1 MLGMYRSERKLF
13 GCSIAASIGSHLS
26 VVVLL
31 VLLSLT
37 FQSDPPPK
45 PPEEQPVQVEFES
58 KDTGQETP
66 AKAEVDS
73 PKPDAPAP
81 EKLDAPPAP
90 TKPINAPTEEPP
102 PVPPPPQAL
111 PPPPQ
116 AVAKIDTVQP
126 VQEQAMES
134 PAESAVTLPPVVAP
148 LTSSSQS
155 KSPAPPSPSPM
166 PDALPTEH
174 QTFSKITK
182 PEKAKQEVPDTSA
195 LEAAITSNRAE
206 QKQTHPPKSA
216 ANPRQGG
223 SPNGGGARNGDITKG
238 LSKAQQGRIADSVRG
253 CYTQDTAAK
262 NYANNVAHMVVTVDN
277 TGMARMVDFDAATK
291 AKMSSDPAYRA
302 FAERS
307 KDAVLS
313 PKCSKLPIPSN
324 MLGQRN
330 TIKFVFRP

>member
-13 GCSIAASIGSHLS
+13 GCSIVASIGTHLS
-26 VVVLL
+26 VVVLM
-31 VLLSLT
+31 LLLPFL
-37 FQSDPPPK
+37 FQSAPPPK
-45 PPEEQPVQVEFES
+45 PPEEQPVEVEFES
-58 KDTGQETP
+58 DNSGQEVP
-66 AKAEVDS
+66 AKAETDS
-73 PKPDAPAP
+73 PNPNAPAP

-90 TKPINAPTEEPP
+90 TKPIDAPTEEPP
-102 PVPPPPQAL
+102 PVPPPPQPL

-116 AVAKIDTVQP
+116 SVAKMENVQP
-126 VQEQAMES
+126 VQEQAMDS
-134 PAESAVTLPPVVAP
+134 PADSAVTLPPVVAP

-182 PEKAKQEVPDTSA
+182 PEKATQEVPDTST
-195 LEAAITSNRAE
+195 LEAAISANRAD

-223 SPNGGGARNGDITKG
+223 APNGGGARNGDITKG
-238 LSKAQQGRIADSVRG
+238 LSKGQQGKIASSVRR

-262 NYANNVAHMVVTVDN
+262 DYANNIAHMEVTVDE
-277 TGMARMVDFDAATK
+277 TGEARIVKFDAATQ
-291 AKMSSDPAYRA
+291 AKMNSDPAYRA

-307 KDAVLS
+307 RDAVLN
-313 PKCSKLPIPSN
+313 PTCSKLPIPTN
-324 MLGQRN
+324 LLGKRN
-330 TIKFVFRP
+330 TVKFVFRP